1 MVYSR
6 GHKKLKKIFTVY
18 ILAETAALILC
29 GCGSRE
35 NGKEDTAAE
44 IENIQEIMNIQ
55 DIENSQGID
64 NNGEIGND
72 ENSSNTEDEM
82 DAAQEEKP
90 ADEEPQFS
98 FAEFHNLEFWCTS
111 GHGGW
116 ATILTIN
123 EDGSFSGEFF
133 DGDLGVIGEGYPNGT
148 MYQSNFTGQFTKPVK
163 LNDYTYSMQISEM
176 NYAEELGKEEII
188 DGMLYCYT
196 DAYGMEGS
204 EKFLIYL
211 PGAPLVELPEE
222 FRSWVDY
229 HDLSNTT
236 ETELP
241 FYALNN
247 EPEQYG
253 FYSFDII
260 EHIKESIASSERYT
274 TSLENSII
282 DGSLDQTEIN
292 NRTKEIY
299 DEWDYVLNDL
309 WKVLQRIKDEEE
321 MNLITA
327 GEREW
332 IDYKERIVAEAGEGL
347 EGSSIQE
354 MIMNQKAAE
363 LTKNRVYELMGLLD

>member
-1 MVYSR
+1 MTYGR
-6 GHKKLKKIFTVY
+6 EHKSLKMNI
-18 ILAETAALILC
+18 AALILEGIVALMIC
-29 GCGSRE
+29 GCSSRE
-35 NGKEDTAAE
+35 S
-44 IENIQEIMNIQ
+44 
-55 DIENSQGID
+55 ENSP
-64 NNGEIGND
+64 
-72 ENSSNTEDEM
+72 NTEAEM
-82 DAAQEEKP
+82 DVVQEGESY
-90 ADEEPQFS
+90 EEEDVFS
-98 FAEFHNLEFWCTS
+98 FSDFHNLEFWFTS

-116 ATILTIN
+116 ATIITIQ

-148 MYQSNFTGQFTKPVK
+148 MYQSNFTGQFTQPVK
-163 LNDYTYSMQISEM
+163 VNDYTYSMQISEM

-196 DAYGMEGS
+196 DAYGMERS
-204 EKFLIYL
+204 EEFLIYL
-211 PGAPLVELPEE
+211 PGAPLAELPEE

-260 EHIKESIASSERYT
+260 EHIKESIASSEKYT
-274 TSLENSII
+274 ASLESSIT
-282 DGSLDQTEIN
+282 GGTLDQTEIN

-309 WKVLQRIKDEEE
+309 WKVLKQIKDEEE

-327 GEREW
+327 SEREW
-332 IDYKERIVAEAGEGL
+332 IDYKERIVAEASEGL
-347 EGSSIQE
+347 EGSTIQE